1 MATRY
6 IIHPE
11 QRLLVVEITGEVV
24 DADFFALRD
33 KIYQDPAY
41 AQTELR
47 LYDVRGLK
55 SLQFSAFT
63 VWKLAYEG
71 LMRAGSRRAIVTGE
85 SVPVEVRSAL
95 QLMRMIQSHS
105 TFITTDIKTAR
116 AWLGLP
122 ADSQFGEEKV
132 A

>member
-1 MATRY
+1 MPTRY
-6 IIHPE
+6 FIHPDH
-11 QRLLVVEITGEVV
+11 RLLIVEATGEVV
-24 DADFFALRD
+24 DADFFAMRD
-33 KIYQDPAY
+33 QIYKDPGY

-55 SLQFSAFT
+55 TLQFSAFT

-71 LMRAGSRRAIVTGE
+71 LMRAGSRRAIVTGDT
-85 SVPVEVRSAL
+85 VPVEVRSAL
-95 QLMRMIQSHS
+95 QLMRMIQNHS

-122 ADSQFGEEKV
+122 ADSAFGAEKV

>member
-1 MATRY
+1 MPTRY
-6 IIHPE
+6 LIHPDH
-11 QRLLVVEITGEVV
+11 RLLVVEVTGTLV

-33 KIYQDPAY
+33 EIYRDPAY
-41 AQTELR
+41 DGTDLR
-47 LYDVRGLK
+47 LYDIRGLET
-55 SLQFSAFT
+55 LQFSTFT

-71 LMRAGSRRAIVTGE
+71 LMRAGSRRAIVTGAE
-85 SVPVEVRSAL
+85 VPLEVRSAL

-122 ADSQFGEEKV
+122 ADSAFGAEKV